1 MQVKDRVLAALE
13 AQRGTY
19 LSGQALAQ
27 TLQVSRSAVWKAI
40 EQLREKGYPI
50 QAVPNRG
57 YCLAP
62 DSTILSAQSIAH
74 WLKTPG
80 LTLEVQGEV
89 TSTNTLLRQRAEEG
103 TAEGYVLVATA
114 QTQGR
119 GRRDHQFYSPPDSGL
134 YLSILVRPDLAA
146 KDALL
151 LTTCAAASVAL
162 AIEDCAGVTAQI
174 KWVNDIFCQEKKV
187 CGILTEAALDLET
200 GGLQYAI
207 VGIGVN
213 LFPPEGGFPPDL
225 PEAGAVFAARP
236 QGLEARS
243 KLAGSIL
250 DHFFTF
256 YPHLAQRPFF
266 DDYRRRSLVLGREIT
281 VLERGQTRT
290 AVALD
295 LEKDFS
301 LRVRE
306 ADGTVR
312 SLSSGEVRV
321 RPVGKEY

>member
-1 MQVKDRVLAALE
+1 M
-13 AQRGTY
+13 
-19 LSGQALAQ
+19 
-27 TLQVSRSAVWKAI
+27 
-40 EQLREKGYPI
+40 
-50 QAVPNRG
+50 
-57 YCLAP
+57 
-62 DSTILSAQSIAH
+62 
-74 WLKTPG
+74 
-80 LTLEVQGEV
+80 

-103 TAEGYVLVATA
+103 GAEGYVLVATA

-146 KDALL
+146 RDALL

-162 AIEDCAGVTAQI
+162 AIEDCAGVPAQI
-174 KWVNDIFCQEKKV
+174 KWVNDIFCREKKV

-213 LFPPEGGFPPDL
+213 LFPPEGGFPRNL
-225 PEAGAVFAARP
+225 PQAGAVFAARP

-243 KLAGSIL
+243 RLAGAIL

-256 YPHLAQRPFF
+256 YPHLTQRPFF
-266 DDYRRRSLVLGREIT
+266 QDYRSRSLVLGREIT
-281 VLERGQTRT
+281 VLEGGKTRP
-290 AVALD
+290 ALALD
-295 LEKDFS
+295 LEEDFS

-321 RPVGKEY
+321 KPREN